1 MLKLQP
7 IEFFLRTIP
16 EGFLF
21 IFAIYAFSQLNTE
34 LNIDRKKYI
43 ISSLLFSAS
52 VYIIRLLPINYGVH
66 MILSVLVLLFIS
78 IVYNKIDAI
87 QSIKSIIILYII
99 QLISEA
105 VNILLLNLMNLD
117 LDKLFKDPIKK
128 SILGLPS
135 LLITLTIIV
144 IFYLINKKRRKL
156 KKWV

>member
-7 IEFFLRTIP
+7 IEFFLRVRP

-21 IFAIYAFSQLNTE
+21 IFAIYVLSQI
-34 LNIDRKKYI
+34 NIGIKKYL
-43 ISSLLFSAS
+43 ISSFLFSTS

-66 MILSVLVLLFIS
+66 MILSVLVLSFIS

-105 VNILLLNLMNLD
+105 VNVVLLNLMKLD

-135 LLITLTIIV
+135 LLITLTIII

-156 KKWV
+156 KKWI

>member
-21 IFAIYAFSQLNTE
+21 IFAIYVFSE

-43 ISSLLFSAS
+43 ISSLVFSSS

-78 IVYNKIDAI
+78 IAYNKVEAI
-87 QSIKSIIILYII
+87 QSVKSIIILYMI

-105 VNILLLNLMNLD
+105 VNVLLLNLMKLD

-135 LLITLTIIV
+135 LLITLIIII

-156 KKWV
+156 KK

>member
-21 IFAIYAFSQLNTE
+21 IFAIYVFSQI
-34 LNIDRKKYI
+34 NITRKKYI
-43 ISSLLFSAS
+43 ISSLVFSSS

-78 IVYNKIDAI
+78 IVYNKVEAI
-87 QSIKSIIILYII
+87 QSVKSIIILYMI

-105 VNILLLNLMNLD
+105 VNVLLLNLMKLD
-117 LDKLFKDPIKK
+117 LDKLFKNPIKK

-135 LLITLTIIV
+135 LLITLIIII
-144 IFYLINKKRRKL
+144 IFYLINKKKREA
-156 KKWV
+156 

>member
-7 IEFFLRTIP
+7 IEFFLRVIP

-21 IFAIYAFSQLNTE
+21 IFAIYVFSQ

-43 ISSLLFSAS
+43 ISSLLFSSS

-66 MILSVLVLLFIS
+66 MTLSVLFLLFIS

-87 QSIKSIIILYII
+87 RAIKSIIILYLI

-105 VNILLLNLMNLD
+105 LNVLVLNLMKLD

-135 LLITLTIIV
+135 LAITLIIII

-156 KKWV
+156 KNE

>member
-7 IEFFLRTIP
+7 IEFLLRTIP

-21 IFAIYAFSQLNTE
+21 IFAIYVFSK
-34 LNIDRKKYI
+34 LNIDKRKYI
-43 ISSLLFSAS
+43 ISSILFSIS

-78 IVYNKIDAI
+78 IVYNNIDAI
-87 QSIKSIIILYII
+87 KSIKGIIFLYII

-105 VNILLLNLMNLD
+105 INILLLNLMALNLD
-117 LDKLFKDPIKK
+117 ELFKNPIKK

-135 LLITLTIIV
+135 LIITFIIIITV
-144 IFYLINKKRRKL
+144 YLINKKNKEA
-156 KKWV
+156 

>member
-21 IFAIYAFSQLNTE
+21 ILAIYVFSE
-34 LNIDRKKYI
+34 INIDRKKYI
-43 ISSLLFSAS
+43 ISSLVFSSS

-78 IVYNKIDAI
+78 IAYNKVEAI
-87 QSIKSIIILYII
+87 QSVKSIIILYMI

-105 VNILLLNLMNLD
+105 VNVLLLNLIKLD

-135 LLITLTIIV
+135 LLITLIIII

-156 KKWV
+156 KK

>member
-21 IFAIYAFSQLNTE
+21 IFAIYVFSQI
-34 LNIDRKKYI
+34 NIDRKKYL
-43 ISSLLFSAS
+43 ISSLLFSTS

-66 MILSVLVLLFIS
+66 MILSVLVLSFIS

-105 VNILLLNLMNLD
+105 VNVVLLNLMKLD
-117 LDKLFKDPIKK
+117 LDKLFKDPVKK

-135 LLITLTIIV
+135 LLITLTIII

-156 KKWV
+156 KKWI

>member
-21 IFAIYAFSQLNTE
+21 IFAIYVFSQI
-34 LNIDRKKYI
+34 NITRKKYI
-43 ISSLLFSAS
+43 ISSLVFSSS

-78 IVYNKIDAI
+78 IVYNKVEAI
-87 QSIKSIIILYII
+87 QSVKSIIILYMI

-105 VNILLLNLMNLD
+105 VNVLLLNLMKLD
-117 LDKLFKDPIKK
+117 LDKLFKNPIKK

-135 LLITLTIIV
+135 LLITLIIII
-144 IFYLINKKRRKL
+144 IFYLINKKRGKL
-156 KKWV
+156 KK

>member
-21 IFAIYAFSQLNTE
+21 IFAIYVFSQI
-34 LNIDRKKYI
+34 NITRKKYI
-43 ISSLLFSAS
+43 ISSLVFSSS

-78 IVYNKIDAI
+78 IVYNKVEAI
-87 QSIKSIIILYII
+87 QSVKSIIILYMI

-105 VNILLLNLMNLD
+105 VNVLLLNLMKLD
-117 LDKLFKDPIKK
+117 LDKLFKNPIKK

-135 LLITLTIIV
+135 LLITLIIIV
-144 IFYLINKKRRKL
+144 IFYLINKKRGKL
-156 KKWV
+156 KK

>member
-21 IFAIYAFSQLNTE
+21 IFAIYVFSQI
-34 LNIDRKKYI
+34 NITRKNYI
-43 ISSLLFSAS
+43 ISSLVFSSS

-78 IVYNKIDAI
+78 IVYNKVEAI
-87 QSIKSIIILYII
+87 QSVKSIIILYMI

-105 VNILLLNLMNLD
+105 VNVLLLNLMKLD
-117 LDKLFKDPIKK
+117 LDKLFKNPIKK

-135 LLITLTIIV
+135 LLITLIIIV
-144 IFYLINKKRRKL
+144 IFYLINKKRGKL
-156 KKWV
+156 KK

>member
-7 IEFFLRTIP
+7 IEFLLRTIP

-21 IFAIYAFSQLNTE
+21 ILAIYVFSE

-43 ISSLLFSAS
+43 ISSLVFSSS

-78 IVYNKIDAI
+78 IAYNKVEAI
-87 QSIKSIIILYII
+87 QSVKSIIILYMI

-105 VNILLLNLMNLD
+105 VNVLLLNLMKLD

-135 LLITLTIIV
+135 LLITLIIII

-156 KKWV
+156 KKWI

>member
-7 IEFFLRTIP
+7 IEFLLRTIP

-21 IFAIYAFSQLNTE
+21 ILAIYVFSE

-43 ISSLLFSAS
+43 ISSLVFSSS

-78 IVYNKIDAI
+78 IAYNKVEAI
-87 QSIKSIIILYII
+87 QSVKSIIILYMI

-105 VNILLLNLMNLD
+105 VNVLLLNLMKLD

-135 LLITLTIIV
+135 LLITLIIII

-156 KKWV
+156 KK

>member
-21 IFAIYAFSQLNTE
+21 IFAIYVFSQI
-34 LNIDRKKYI
+34 NITRKKYI
-43 ISSLLFSAS
+43 ISSLVFSSS

-78 IVYNKIDAI
+78 IVYNKVEAI
-87 QSIKSIIILYII
+87 QSVKSIIILYMI

-105 VNILLLNLMNLD
+105 VNVLLLNLMKLD
-117 LDKLFKDPIKK
+117 LDKLFKNPIKK

-135 LLITLTIIV
+135 LLITLIIIV
-144 IFYLINKKRRKL
+144 IF
-156 KKWV
+156 

>member
-7 IEFFLRTIP
+7 IEFFLRVIP

-21 IFAIYAFSQLNTE
+21 IFAIYVFSQI
-34 LNIDRKKYI
+34 NITRKNYI
-43 ISSLLFSAS
+43 ISSLLFSSS

-66 MILSVLVLLFIS
+66 MILSVLFLLFIS
-78 IVYNKIDAI
+78 IVYNKIDVIRA
-87 QSIKSIIILYII
+87 IKSIIILYLI

-105 VNILLLNLMNLD
+105 VNVLGLNLMNLD

-135 LLITLTIIV
+135 LLITLIIII
-144 IFYLINKKRRKL
+144 IFYLINKKRGKL
-156 KKWV
+156 KK

>member
-21 IFAIYAFSQLNTE
+21 ILAIYVFSE
-34 LNIDRKKYI
+34 INIDRKKYI
-43 ISSLLFSAS
+43 ISSLVFSSS

-78 IVYNKIDAI
+78 IAYNKVEAI
-87 QSIKSIIILYII
+87 QSVKSIIILYMI

-105 VNILLLNLMNLD
+105 VNVLLLNLMKLD

-135 LLITLTIIV
+135 LLITLIIII

-156 KKWV
+156 KKWI

>member
-21 IFAIYAFSQLNTE
+21 IFAIYVFSQ
-34 LNIDRKKYI
+34 LNIDRKKYV
-43 ISSLLFSAS
+43 ISSLLFSSS

-78 IVYNKIDAI
+78 IAYNKVEAI
-87 QSIKSIIILYII
+87 HSIKSIIILYII

-105 VNILLLNLMNLD
+105 VNVLLLNLLKLD

-135 LLITLTIIV
+135 LAITLII
-144 IFYLINKKRRKL
+144 IITFYLINKKRRKL
-156 KKWV
+156 KK

>member
-21 IFAIYAFSQLNTE
+21 ILAIYVFSE
-34 LNIDRKKYI
+34 INIDRKKYI
-43 ISSLLFSAS
+43 ISSLVFSSS

-78 IVYNKIDAI
+78 IAYNKVEAI
-87 QSIKSIIILYII
+87 QSVKSIIILYMI

-105 VNILLLNLMNLD
+105 VNVLLLNLMKLD

-135 LLITLTIIV
+135 LLITLIIII

-156 KKWV
+156 KK